1 MNNDIVIREKVNE
14 QLLRFSDKLTE
25 GLKKTKRK
33 FIHQIHQILFGIQ
46 ASKDIKLSEISRS
59 LDKEIK
65 LIKIEKRL
73 SPNTQEPTL
82 GEHINDKILKA
93 RI

>member
-14 QLLRFSDKLTE
+14 QLLRFFDKLTE

-33 FIHQIHQILFGIQ
+33 FIHQILFGIQ

>member
-14 QLLRFSDKLTE
+14 QLVKFSDKLSE
-25 GLKKTKRK
+25 GLKKTKKK
-33 FIHQIHQILFGIQ
+33 FIHQMLFGIQ
-46 ASKDIKLSEISRS
+46 ASKDIELSEISRS

-65 LIKIEKRL
+65 LIKIENRL

-93 RI
+93 GI